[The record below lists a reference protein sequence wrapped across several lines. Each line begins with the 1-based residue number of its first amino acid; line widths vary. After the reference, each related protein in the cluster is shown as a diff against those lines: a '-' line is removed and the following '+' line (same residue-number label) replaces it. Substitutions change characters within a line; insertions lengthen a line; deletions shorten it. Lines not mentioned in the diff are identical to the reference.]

1 MVALIIQD
9 NIVPASKRDT
19 STLVVK
25 YSKGEADIWVVLSVK
40 DAEYFECNSTGYKWF
55 LRYVGD
61 DGYDDDVSQV
71 LTLNENHIWYGS
83 AWSSDQAK
91 AMEIARDLEDLDS
104 SEHGIKNI
112 AFTQEQ
118 IDFAENHKMS
128 WDECDT
134 YADEGVNMGYGGDN
148 GDAYDEPRRYDVSWR
163 RACMCPDCGVLQ
175 PDY

>member
-1 MVALIIQD
+1 MEPKILNQSSSLLNLPEGMEPLGAM
-9 NIVPASKRDT
+9 
-19 STLVVK
+19 
-25 YSKGEADIWVVLSVK
+25 
-40 DAEYFECNSTGYKWF
+40 
-55 LRYVGD
+55 
-61 DGYDDDVSQV
+61 
-71 LTLNENHIWYGS
+71 LNE
-83 AWSSDQAK
+83 
-91 AMEIARDLEDLDS
+91 
-104 SEHGIKNI
+104 
-112 AFTQEQ
+112 EQ